1 MRYVFPKLKRMETC
15 GDWCPSLRD
24 GRGSVSE
31 SSLRS
36 VMCTSVRST
45 LTSFKILAVWK
56 DDDEGCKLG
65 RCSES
70 ACTGTFSPYA
80 INFLGRSRQ
89 VLPHYVVHLSL
100 RSARNT
106 MGTRG
111 TPE

>member
-1 MRYVFPKLKRMETC
+1 MRCVFQELERMETC
-15 GDWCPSLRD
+15 GDWCPSFKD
-24 GRGSVSE
+24 GQGSVSK

-45 LTSFKILAVWK
+45 LTSLKIVAVWK
-56 DDDEGCKLG
+56 DDNEGCKSE

-89 VLPHYVVHLSL
+89 VLPLPVGVEVYPMV
-100 RSARNT
+100 
-106 MGTRG
+106 
-111 TPE
+111 